1 MTAIRGPGGPKGP
14 KGTKSP
20 SRSGPTAEKASGG
33 GKPASGT
40 SGASAKVSLSKDV
53 KLMEEVRASLEEV
66 PEVNVSRVAELKELV
81 NNGSYE
87 PNLDMVANGL
97 IEEAILRSLQ

>member
-20 SRSGPTAEKASGG
+20 TRSGPKAGKASGG
-33 GKPASGT
+33 GKSASG
-40 SGASAKVSLSKDV
+40 SAGASAKVSLSKDV
-53 KLMEEVRASLEEV
+53 KLMEEVKASLDAV
-66 PEVNVSRVAELKELV
+66 PEVNVSRVAELKEFV
-81 NNGSYE
+81 NSGNYE